1 MHLLLVGNFPQSEK
15 FIVFSGEQA
24 NGGLC
29 ILWLMIDWYWQRD
42 KILVCNLNTVVF
54 I

>member
-29 ILWLMIDWYWQRD
+29 YVYFGWWSIGTGN
-42 KILVCNLNTVVF
+42 V
-54 I
+54 